1 MESTHRGRCWFGVPT
16 IAVDIQLFL
25 FIVAIG
31 LCIHVAFQLR
41 ARGPSSSS
49 DVVVSF
55 GVHLAQ
61 PVGEWTRYAVYDSR
75 GCPVDPH
82 VSYMCQNSAPG
93 QWHTGRGEFPP

>member
-1 MESTHRGRCWFGVPT
+1 MVRHWLTQIRVESTHRGRCWFGVPT

-25 FIVAIG
+25 FIGGIG

-41 ARGPSSSS
+41 ARRPSSSS

-61 PVGEWTRYAVYDSR
+61 PVGEWTRGRVGA
-75 GCPVDPH
+75 
-82 VSYMCQNSAPG
+82 SADL
-93 QWHTGRGEFPP
+93 GEAASHS